1 MTSRFTLSLA
11 VAMFLFSAMV
21 FAQSAHVFD
30 GDTISVG
37 GKTYNLWG
45 IDAPEPEQQCGSWL
59 AGREATEHLKELIS
73 GKVVV
78 CTPKAIDKFGVT
90 LARCTADKADLGE
103 AMVRDGYAWAFED
116 YTTDYVD
123 EERQAFESNLGIH
136 RHNCER
142 PWEYRERAK
151 AKGKAR

>member
-1 MTSRFTLSLA
+1 MVRSALIKVLGAGLTVFVCKSAALA
-11 VAMFLFSAMV
+11 QTVI
-21 FAQSAHVFD
+21 D

-37 GKTYNLWG
+37 GKTYDLWG

-78 CTPKAIDKFGVT
+78 CTPKAVDKFGVT
-90 LARCTADKADLGE
+90 LARCTVDKVDLGE

-116 YTTDYVD
+116 YSTDYVD
-123 EERQAFESNLGIH
+123 EERHAFESNLGVH

-142 PWEYRERAK
+142 PWEYRERAQ
-151 AKGKAR
+151 GKAR